1 MHERDNMESAPD
13 DVRGILGPNER
24 VELYIREKIYR
35 PRINVDS
42 VIITNERII
51 LRHPHA
57 LRLKKDYVDYN
68 YQDIVNVILKRGFTR
83 SSLRCTLRLGGDP
96 LLLDDLPNSEA
107 QKAYGII
114 RENLTRYQSPFTPAA
129 QGVSSVTGGA
139 SSAGTPLVAC
149 RNCGAWAGPGQK
161 FCGNCGQPL

>member
-1 MHERDNMESAPD
+1 MESAPD
-13 DVRGILGPNER
+13 DVKGILGPNER
-24 VELYIREKIYR
+24 VELYIKEKIYR
-35 PRINVDS
+35 PRINIDS

-57 LRLKKDYVDYN
+57 LGLKKDYVDYN

-96 LLLDDLPNSEA
+96 LSLDDLPNSEA

-114 RENLTRYQSPFTPAA
+114 RENLIRYQSPFTPTSP
-129 QGVSSVTGGA
+129 GPSTRGGGSPA
-139 SSAGTPLVAC
+139 DFSPLSC
-149 RNCGAWAGPGQK
+149 RSCGSPLSPGQR
-161 FCGNCGQPL
+161 FCGNCGQPA

>member
-1 MHERDNMESAPD
+1 MESSPD
-13 DVRGILGPNER
+13 DVKGILGPNER
-24 VELYIREKIYR
+24 VELYIKEKIYR
-35 PRINVDS
+35 PRINIDS

-57 LRLKKDYVDYN
+57 LGMKKDYIDYN

-96 LLLDDLPNSEA
+96 LSLDDLPNSEA

-114 RENLTRYQSPFTPAA
+114 RENLVRYQSPFTPTAPGAA
-129 QGVSSVTGGA
+129 STRGGA
-139 SSAGTPLVAC
+139 STGIPPPISC
-149 RNCGAWAGPGQK
+149 RSCGAPLLVGQK
-161 FCGNCGQPL
+161 FCGNCGRPI